1 MPAISRFVMA
11 AELATLTAERR
22 RSLLAQRQLTP
33 IRRNQIHDPELSLW
47 RLCTQAV
54 SHKFAFMDLFTL
66 VVLLAVCL
74 AGTIGC
80 FTELSYL
87 LKSDAVSRLVVTA
100 ATGGG

>member
-1 MPAISRFVMA
+1 MPGISRFVIA
-11 AELATLTAERR
+11 AELAILTAERR
-22 RSLLAQRQLTP
+22 NLLAQRQPTP
-33 IRRNQIHDPELSLW
+33 IRRSQIHDPDLRLW

-87 LKSDAVSRLVVTA
+87 LKSDAVPRLVVTA
-100 ATGGG
+100 TTGGG

>member
-11 AELATLTAERR
+11 AELATLTAERMSLLTQRQPTLIR
-22 RSLLAQRQLTP
+22 RS
-33 IRRNQIHDPELSLW
+33 QIHDPELRLW
-47 RLCTQAV
+47 RLCTPAV
-54 SHKFAFMDLFTL
+54 FHKFAFMDLFTL

-87 LKSDAVSRLVVTA
+87 LKIDAVSRLVVTA

>member
-22 RSLLAQRQLTP
+22 SLLAQRRPRP
-33 IRRNQIHDPELSLW
+33 IPQSQIHDPELRLW
-47 RLCTQAV
+47 RLWTQAA
-54 SHKFAFMDLFTL
+54 SHKCAFMDLFTL

-80 FTELSYL
+80 FNELSYL